1 MQYPVHFARAT
12 GRITMAK
19 STLTMSDDAHAL
31 AVYASISGRTTS
43 TEIVSTEHDGSEQTT
58 EKRTEEIIADV
69 AQYDRAKGLVGKL
82 RAALSRFAT
91 NVEPLGY
98 ITDPVRLA
106 DFKVATAEIE
116 ALIET
121 HNNELGQSAHITYDV
136 LCLPIGRVLDEKS
149 QRRLC
154 SMVAEELATARKMLK
169 AGDVKNLGAW
179 LQHRKNLAGL
189 MPAIVGRVV
198 DSAIGQITEQRKR
211 VNKLI
216 KDGERTAADAGALA
230 EVDQIDDALAWV
242 ETSLTGVTVDGGNA
256 QSVQ

>member
-1 MQYPVHFARAT
+1 
-12 GRITMAK
+12 MAK

-43 TEIVSTEHDGSEQTT
+43 TEIVGESRDGDERTT
-58 EKRTEEIIADV
+58 EKRTEEVIANV

-82 RAALSRFAT
+82 RAALSRYAT
-91 NVEPLGY
+91 NVEPLGF
-98 ITDPVRLA
+98 ITDPVRLT
-106 DFKVATAEIE
+106 DFKAAVAEIE
-116 ALIET
+116 AAIEK
-121 HNNELGQSAHITYDV
+121 HNAELGQSARITHDV

-154 SMVAEELATARKMLK
+154 AMVAEELTKARAMLK

-179 LQHRKNLAGL
+179 LQHRKNLGGL

-198 DSAIGQITEQRKR
+198 DSAIEQLTEQRKR
-211 VNKLI
+211 VTKLM
-216 KDGERTAADAGALA
+216 KEGERTADDAGALA
-230 EVDQIDDALAWV
+230 EVNQIDDALAWV
-242 ETSLTGVTVDGGNA
+242 ETSLTGVTADGGTA